1 MIGFSA
7 GGACSD
13 DSSLLVASVEII
25 GCAAIWH
32 FRTLSGFKHAILGLM
47 NGGTLRL
54 TGHICQKAWL
64 DVSLGCVEGCG
75 SRCMQD
81 LDAILQR
88 SRSAIQRSI
97 LHDTCGDTESKEP
110 TV

>member
-1 MIGFSA
+1 
-7 GGACSD
+7 
-13 DSSLLVASVEII
+13 
-25 GCAAIWH
+25 
-32 FRTLSGFKHAILGLM
+32 M

-97 LHDTCGDTESKEP
+97 FSRYLRRYGEQRTDGLNQVEHMRRIVCSIRGSGLMSISALPEGS
-110 TV
+110 VSR